1 MRSTVRRF
9 ISLTVVL
16 AAVVAIAPSVSLAV
30 VAQADP
36 SAPSTSGGVTVQQ
49 TPVRTGSA
57 ITAAK
62 AVQPFRTVAVTWPAG
77 ATDVVARVRVE
88 QDGVWTPWQT
98 LDAADESTADK
109 TDATG
114 RAGSD
119 PLWVDRADGVEASV
133 TSGGTAV
140 PDARV
145 VTIDP
150 GTRPDDDPARL
161 DAASTPA
168 ATTTAT
174 TMASSNKAPYPM
186 PRIITRK
193 GWGAD
198 ERLRATNGAECTKP
212 DYMDTIRVAV
222 VHHTAGSNSY
232 TASQSAAIIRSVYA
246 YHVKGRGW
254 CDIGYNFL
262 IDRYG
267 RTFEGRYGG
276 MHVPVRGAHAG
287 GAYNTNTFGVS
298 LMGSFDKQ
306 APPATMMAAT
316 ARLIAWKLDMN
327 YRGPYSTAKVGTKTL
342 NAIAGHRDVKATECP
357 GRFVYARLPGLR
369 KLVSSLMGGSIG
381 TPIRDLAQ
389 RMGGEAAIGPAYWG
403 EHPEGPGR
411 GTWFARR
418 DIYWSPRTGAHSLQ
432 GALRTE
438 YRLTKHGD
446 GPVGYPLE
454 EQHYAAVPGAVVQH
468 FLGADGHAAA
478 LYSASATGANPVYG
492 VIMRAYA
499 AVGAERSR
507 LRLPVG
513 GPYRVT
519 GGIAQNF
526 QGGRIMW
533 NATTGHYTL
542 S

>member
-1 MRSTVRRF
+1 MSATVRRS
-9 ISLTVVL
+9 ITLAVIGAVVL
-16 AAVVAIAPSVSLAV
+16 PTAPGATIASAA

-36 SAPSTSGGVTVQQ
+36 SPPSVSAGGLTVQE
-49 TPVRTGSA
+49 TPVRTA
-57 ITAAK
+57 AVTAAK
-62 AVQPFRTVAVTWPAG
+62 AVRPFRMIAVTWPAG
-77 ATDVVARVRVE
+77 TSDVVAKVRLRQNGTWSAWQE
-88 QDGVWTPWQT
+88 LDSGDGGNGDT
-98 LDAADESTADK
+98 K
-109 TDATG
+109 ATG
-114 RAGSD
+114 RAGTD
-119 PLWVDRADGVEASV
+119 PLWVDRAEGVEAEV
-133 TSGGTAV
+133 TSGGSAV
-140 PDARV
+140 PDAKV

-150 GTRPDDDPARL
+150 GTRAGDAPASL
-161 DAASTPA
+161 ETSSTGGA
-168 ATTTAT
+168 AT
-174 TMASSNKAPYPM
+174 TMASSTRAPYPM
-186 PRIITRK
+186 PRIITRR

-198 ERLRATNGAECTKP
+198 ESLRATNGAECTKP

-232 TASQSAAIIRSVYA
+232 QATQSAAIIRSVYA

-316 ARLIAWKLDMN
+316 ARVIAWKLDAN
-327 YRGPYSTAKVGTKTL
+327 YRGPYSTARIGEKTL
-342 NAIAGHRDVKATECP
+342 NAIAGHRDVKSTECP

-389 RMGGEAAIGPAYWG
+389 RMGGEKAIGAPYWG

-438 YRLTKHGD
+438 YRLTNHGN

-468 FLGADGHAAA
+468 FLGKDGHGAA
-478 LYSASATGANPVYG
+478 LYHSAATGANPVYG
-492 VIMRAYA
+492 VIMRAYTA
-499 AVGAERSR
+499 YGAERSR

-513 GPYRVT
+513 GPFRVT